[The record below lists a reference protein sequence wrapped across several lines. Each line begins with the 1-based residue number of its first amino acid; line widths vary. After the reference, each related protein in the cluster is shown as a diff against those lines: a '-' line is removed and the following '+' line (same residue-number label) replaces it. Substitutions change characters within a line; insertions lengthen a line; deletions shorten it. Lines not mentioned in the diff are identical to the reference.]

1 MEITMIELEN
11 IKEFRW
17 MDSFCGF
24 TFNNTNYMDI
34 QLNQTYP
41 YYILGD
47 FTDLNDTNDSGE
59 FF

>member
-1 MEITMIELEN
+1 
-11 IKEFRW
+11 